1 MQEDRYSYVDMISL
15 LRMGADI
22 LHAGDDGII
31 IRARDGLVSAAVL
44 GSRSSIEERLDAAWP
59 LICVHDRELRD
70 HLVEKHGYTNREGCW
85 SFSWRGSSIGST
97 GHDIHPLTEDYLG
110 TITAVYAIDSEDS
123 IRQLLRKGWIYGLF
137 MEGTLAGFA
146 GFHSEGSMG
155 LLHIFEGYRRHGYGQ
170 IMEEHVI
177 SMALSEGR
185 IPYCHVFFS
194 NAASIRLQE
203 RIGMERGA
211 KPIWWV
217 WRDGG

>member
-1 MQEDRYSYVDMISL
+1 MGQTDGVAADLLQGKQALPPQLLRDSGAEAADILMQEDRYSYVDMISL

-97 GHDIHPLTEDYLG
+97 GQSRVSGAMSSSTANRPGNRTS
-110 TITAVYAIDSEDS
+110 ITA
-123 IRQLLRKGWIYGLF
+123 R
-137 MEGTLAGFA
+137 
-146 GFHSEGSMG
+146 
-155 LLHIFEGYRRHGYGQ
+155 
-170 IMEEHVI
+170 
-177 SMALSEGR
+177 
-185 IPYCHVFFS
+185 
-194 NAASIRLQE
+194 
-203 RIGMERGA
+203 
-211 KPIWWV
+211 
-217 WRDGG
+217 